1 MMKMMLGDVMA
12 DTFEGKI
19 IIVTGGTSGIG
30 YAVSE
35 ALLKRGA
42 FVWVIG
48 SRQESVKKAEQSFS
62 SYPNARFAVVDVSI
76 ADEVQKMVDDC
87 VNEFGRL
94 DYLFN
99 NAGVG
104 MIGQSEDMT
113 LDIWK
118 KVVDVN
124 LWGVI
129 YGVNAALPVMLKQG
143 SGHIVNT
150 SSIAGLISRP
160 YRAVYTATKHAVKGL
175 TESMMY
181 EHAGRGT
188 GIAFTTVCPG
198 NVVTKI
204 FDGIEIPKDA
214 VSIDEA
220 TNIILKGVEKKEGMI
235 VFPENTKKLIEH
247 LNANP
252 KDMDTFMIEL
262 ERRMR
267 VTFLEKGEPYLEMP
281 HDIIN
286 I

>member
-1 MMKMMLGDVMA
+1 MTDI
-12 DTFEGKI
+12 FEGKI
-19 IIVTGGTSGIG
+19 AIVTGGTSGIG

-35 ALLKRGA
+35 ELLKRGA
-42 FVWVIG
+42 YVWVIG
-48 SRQESVKKAEQSFS
+48 SRQESIEKSKQSLGE
-62 SYPNARFAVVDVSI
+62 YQNARFAAVDVTN
-76 ADEVQKMVDDC
+76 AEAVQEMVDNC
-87 VNEFGRL
+87 VKEFGRL

-104 MIGQSEDMT
+104 MMGQSEDMT

-129 YGVNAALPVMLKQG
+129 YGVHAALPVMLKQG

-160 YRAVYTATKHAVKGL
+160 YRAVYTATKHAVKGM

-181 EHAGRGT
+181 EHLGRGT
-188 GIAFTTVCPG
+188 GITFSTVCPG

-204 FDGIEIPKDA
+204 FDGIKIPKDA

-220 TNIILKGVEKKEGMI
+220 TDIILNGVENKEGMI
-235 VFPENTKKLIEH
+235 VFPENTKKLIED

-252 KDMDTFMIEL
+252 KDMGTFMIEL

-281 HDIIN
+281 HDIIK

>member
-1 MMKMMLGDVMA
+1 MTDI
-12 DTFEGKI
+12 FEGKI
-19 IIVTGGTSGIG
+19 AIVTGGTSGIG
-30 YAVSE
+30 YAVSKE
-35 ALLKRGA
+35 LLKRGA
-42 FVWVIG
+42 YVWVIG
-48 SRQESVKKAEQSFS
+48 SRQESIEKSKQSLGE
-62 SYPNARFAVVDVSI
+62 YQNARFAAVDVTN
-76 ADEVQKMVDDC
+76 AEAVQEMVDNC
-87 VNEFGRL
+87 VKEFGRL

-104 MIGQSEDMT
+104 MMGQSEDMT

-129 YGVNAALPVMLKQG
+129 YGVHAALPVMLKQG

-160 YRAVYTATKHAVKGL
+160 YRAVYTATKHAVKGM

-181 EHAGRGT
+181 EHLGRGT
-188 GIAFTTVCPG
+188 GIQFSTVCPG

-214 VSIDEA
+214 VSIDKA
-220 TNIILKGVEKKEGMI
+220 TDIILNGVENKEGMI
-235 VFPENTKKLIEH
+235 VFPENTKKLIED

-252 KDMDTFMIEL
+252 KDMGTFMIEL

-281 HDIIN
+281 HDIIK